1 MLQLL
6 ISSCG
11 YYSLNTACPPSAAS
25 QLSDVRLA
33 SISLSL
39 CFLTSAI
46 PKLGLES
53 PEQLKTESVDK

>member
-11 YYSLNTACPPSAAS
+11 HYRLNAACPPSAAS

-33 SISLSL
+33 LISLSL

>member
-11 YYSLNTACPPSAAS
+11 QYSLKAACPPSAAS

-33 SISLSL
+33 LISLSL
-39 CFLTSAI
+39 CFL
-46 PKLGLES
+46 LQYQNWG
-53 PEQLKTESVDK
+53 